1 VSSVS
6 LSARKIVSFFLALAP
21 GAAASF
27 KRGAKVT
34 SSSLFPRTQ
43 AKKVFRLSAFS
54 PCGALF
60 RLKRAAKVSG
70 LFCFFQLPEPIF
82 FSALER
88 RAPKGK

>member
-60 RLKRAAKVSG
+60 RLKRAAKVTT
-70 LFCFFQLPEPIF
+70 LFLVIQTSKNFVFEV
-82 FSALER
+82 
-88 RAPKGK
+88 